1 MAAGQSRGIRRSHFP
16 LVQSPECL
24 MCETL
29 SLNELNEAP
38 EEEVETEAA
47 GVSQWGK
54 QEVPL

>member
-1 MAAGQSRGIRRSHFP
+1 
-16 LVQSPECL
+16 

-29 SLNELNEAP
+29 SLNELNDPP

-54 QEVPL
+54 QEVPP